1 MKRILTGIILG
12 LAFFGQAIAQTA
24 TVPSVNSLDNRAATY
39 RAAIIDIS
47 TASSATD
54 IFRITGSASKTVYIK
69 RISISGTQTTAGN
82 VAVSLYKR
90 STANSDGTTTAITEH
105 PMDSGFG
112 AATAVA
118 TGITANQT
126 VGTGVVIGARRMAWL
141 TTGTAVDSQPATW
154 TFGEWGPNGF
164 LVLRGIAQALT
175 LNLNA
180 TTITGGKATVE
191 VEWMEK

>member
-1 MKRILTGIILG
+1 MKKFIVLIALS
-12 LAFFGQAIAQTA
+12 LAFVGQVFAQTA
-24 TVPSVNSLDNRAATY
+24 TVPSVNSLDNRAQSY

-47 TASSATD
+47 TAASATD
-54 IFRITGSASKTVYIK
+54 IFRITGSASKTIYIK
-69 RISISGTQTTAGN
+69 RISVSGTQTTAGN
-82 VAVSLYKR
+82 IAVSLYKR

-112 AATAVA
+112 AATAVS

-154 TFGEWGPNGF
+154 VFGDWGPNSF
-164 LVLRGIAQALT
+164 VVLRGVAQALT
-175 LNLNA
+175 VNLNA